1 MDKYLAFLEKVKETR
16 KKKGLSQE
24 DMAKRLG
31 INKIAYN
38 RLENGKTKLGFD
50 RVYDLIEIFGVDF
63 IYELDNKVR
72 PQLENELIEKNEK
85 KIKELEKQIYDKQL
99 LIDLMI
105 DKLNSV
111 GNTNDDKKDR

>member
-24 DMAKRLG
+24 EMANRLG

-50 RVYDLIEIFGVDF
+50 RVYDLIEILGVDF
-63 IYELDNKVR
+63 IYELDNRVP
-72 PQLENELIEKNEK
+72 PQLGSELVVELENR
-85 KIKELEKQIYDKQL
+85 IKEQEKQIHDKQL

-111 GNTNDDKKDR
+111 GNTNNDKKV